1 MDAGTQRRREGSST
15 KEETTALQKRAVQR
29 RAVQRRA
36 VQRRAVQKRECLRL
50 AQIDALPIEALFG
63 RRRELEEGGEMRLV
77 GRVDARAAAD
87 VC

>member
-1 MDAGTQRRREGSST
+1 MDAGIQRRRERSST
-15 KEETTALQKRAVQR
+15 KEETTTLQKRTLQKKALQK
-29 RAVQRRA
+29 
-36 VQRRAVQKRECLRL
+36 RAVQKRECLRL
-50 AQIDALPIEALFG
+50 AQIDALSIEALFG